1 MSLCDNQEG
10 GQLFEARQR
19 KGDYLAERTKK
30 VTLPVGRIIP
40 KVDMDTQVLH
50 AGTERAEHIHIIITP
65 TKEVDNMIPYWV
77 H

>member
-1 MSLCDNQEG
+1 MTIKRVVSYL
-10 GQLFEARQR
+10 RQDKE
-19 KGDYLAERTKK
+19 KGIIWRREQKK

-50 AGTERAEHIHIIITP
+50 DGTERAEHIHIIITS